1 MIFENFVGNR
11 NEKNKV
17 KMNKPLYLGMSI
29 LDIRQIPIALL
40 FILKLKISIK
50 TLLMMLKDG
59 LMHLTM
65 MKMMKDHFQ

>member
-29 LDIRQIPIALL
+29 LDI
-40 FILKLKISIK
+40 SK
-50 TLLMMLKDG
+50 TLLYK
-59 LMHLTM
+59 
-65 MKMMKDHFQ
+65 F